1 MLVLDELVVMTGKI
15 GCVWLGVESR
25 VRAGAGARVSAGF
38 GMIVQVEGVG
48 EDIFGGE
55 DGRTCKE
62 HG

>member
-1 MLVLDELVVMTGKI
+1 MLVLNELVVMTETS
-15 GCVWLGVESR
+15 GCVWLGVEPGVR
-25 VRAGAGARVSAGF
+25 VGAGARVSTGF

>member
-1 MLVLDELVVMTGKI
+1 MLVLNELVVMTGKI

-25 VRAGAGARVSAGF
+25 VRVGAGARVSTGF

>member
-1 MLVLDELVVMTGKI
+1 MLVLNKLVVMTEMI
-15 GCVWLGVESR
+15 GCVWLGVESGVR
-25 VRAGAGARVSAGF
+25 VGAGARVSAGF

>member
-1 MLVLDELVVMTGKI
+1 LLVLNELVVMTETS
-15 GCVWLGVESR
+15 GCVWLGVEPGVR
-25 VRAGAGARVSAGF
+25 VGAGARVSTGF

-62 HG
+62 CG

>member
-1 MLVLDELVVMTGKI
+1 LLLLNELVVTIEMI
-15 GCVWLGVESR
+15 GCVWMGVESGVR
-25 VRAGAGARVSAGF
+25 VGAGARVSAGF

-62 HG
+62 RG

>member
-1 MLVLDELVVMTGKI
+1 LLVLNKLVVMTEMS
-15 GCVWLGVESR
+15 GCVWLGVESGVR
-25 VRAGAGARVSAGF
+25 VGAGARVSAGF

-62 HG
+62 RG